1 VLVLGEA
8 GFDIAAR
15 LLRRSGCCCRGP
27 AGIHGGAHSDN
38 TPRAASDGCKSR
50 GDKCCNGVV
59 VGAFG

>member
-15 LLRRSGCCCRGP
+15 LLGRRGCRRRGP
-27 AGIHGGAHSDN
+27 AGIHGGAHSDS
-38 TPRAASDGCKSR
+38 TRRAAADSRKAR
-50 GDKCCNGVV
+50 GDRCCNGVG